1 MVEQQKKEKRPP
13 LGKEELYLRMQLAET
28 EESLME
34 LQGKM
39 ERTQDESKYE
49 KMQEKCWVLEE

>member
-1 MVEQQKKEKRPP
+1 
-13 LGKEELYLRMQLAET
+13 MQLAET

-39 ERTQDESKYE
+39 ERTQYESKYE